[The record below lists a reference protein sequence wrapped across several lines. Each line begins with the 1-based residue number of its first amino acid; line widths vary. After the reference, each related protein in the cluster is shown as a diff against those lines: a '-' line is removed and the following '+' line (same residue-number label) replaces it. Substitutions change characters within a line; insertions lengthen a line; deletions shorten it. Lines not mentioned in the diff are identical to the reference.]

1 MLPHTGL
8 SANISDLNTIST
20 TLTGPPVLV
29 EIIRMDDVSTSAF
42 QLDQIRQAREERIR
56 AGVGNEEGKEDGDI
70 DVDGEGPM
78 PQYPR
83 GKLRL
88 QLSDGQTVL
97 EAFEYRRINELK
109 LTTPS
114 GFKVCHIQHFHE
126 TDLIDFR
133 QMQLKNVRIQRG
145 MAFLEPT
152 TVTLKGGQ
160 TEELVKNQEFNFV
173 NGLRHRMGQV
183 YFLRLFMP
191 NYNRTVGYLRTSH
204 LNHSQWQIHHNLH
217 NKP

>member
-1 MLPHTGL
+1 MQPHTGL
-8 SANISDLNTIST
+8 PANIGDLNTITGT

-42 QLDQIRQAREERIR
+42 QLDQIWQAREERIR
-56 AGVGNEEGKEDGDI
+56 AGVGNEEGEEDGDI
-70 DVDGEGPM
+70 DLDGEGPM

-83 GKLRL
+83 GTLRF

-97 EAFEYRRINELK
+97 EALEYRRINELN
-109 LTTPS
+109 LATPS
-114 GFKVCHIQHFHE
+114 GFKVCQSSTFMELI
-126 TDLIDFR
+126 LIDFR

-173 NGLRHRMGQV
+173 NGLRRRMGQV
-183 YFLRLFMP
+183 YFFRLLWQKI
-191 NYNRTVGYLRTSH
+191 TVL
-204 LNHSQWQIHHNLH
+204 
-217 NKP
+217 

>member
-1 MLPHTGL
+1 MQPHTGL
-8 SANISDLNTIST
+8 PANISDLNT

-29 EIIRMDDVSTSAF
+29 EIIRMDDISTSAF
-42 QLDQIRQAREERIR
+42 QLDQIRQAHEERIR
-56 AGVGNEEGKEDGDI
+56 AGVENEEGEEDGDI

-83 GKLRL
+83 GTLRF

-97 EAFEYRRINELK
+97 EALEYRRINELK

-114 GFKVCHIQHFHE
+114 GFKVCQSSTFTTLI
-126 TDLIDFR
+126 LIDFH

-173 NGLRHRMGQV
+173 NGLRRRMGRV
-183 YFLRLFMP
+183 YFLRL
-191 NYNRTVGYLRTSH
+191 YYD
-204 LNHSQWQIHHNLH
+204 
-217 NKP
+217 KK

>member
-1 MLPHTGL
+1 MQPHTGL
-8 SANISDLNTIST
+8 PANISDPNTIST

-29 EIIRMDDVSTSAF
+29 EIIRMDDISTSAF
-42 QLDQIRQAREERIR
+42 QLDQIRQARDKRIQ
-56 AGVGNEEGKEDGDI
+56 AGVGSEEGEEDGDI

-83 GKLRL
+83 GTLRF

-97 EAFEYRRINELK
+97 EALEYRRINELK
-109 LTTPS
+109 LTIPS
-114 GFKVCHIQHFHE
+114 GFKVCQSSTFTE
-126 TDLIDFR
+126 LNLIDFH

-152 TVTLKGGQ
+152 TITLKGGQ

-173 NGLRHRMGQV
+173 NGLRRRMGQV
-183 YFLRLFMP
+183 YFLRLLCP
-191 NYNRTVGYLRTSH
+191 TKYNRITIGYL
-204 LNHSQWQIHHNLH
+204 
-217 NKP
+217 

>member
-1 MLPHTGL
+1 MQPHTGL
-8 SANISDLNTIST
+8 PANISDLNTIS

-42 QLDQIRQAREERIR
+42 ELDQIRQAREERIR
-56 AGVGNEEGKEDGDI
+56 AGVGGEEGEEDGDI

-83 GKLRL
+83 GTLRF
-88 QLSDGQTVL
+88 QLSDGHTVL
-97 EAFEYRRINELK
+97 EALEYRRINELK

-114 GFKVCHIQHFHE
+114 GFK
-126 TDLIDFR
+126 
-133 QMQLKNVRIQRG
+133 MQLKNVRIVRG

-173 NGLRHRMGQV
+173 NGLRRRMG
-183 YFLRLFMP
+183 LP
-191 NYNRTVGYLRTSH
+191 
-204 LNHSQWQIHHNLH
+204 LNEPPEPQPEADPPQPLQQAVAIKMALKTHT
-217 NKP
+217 